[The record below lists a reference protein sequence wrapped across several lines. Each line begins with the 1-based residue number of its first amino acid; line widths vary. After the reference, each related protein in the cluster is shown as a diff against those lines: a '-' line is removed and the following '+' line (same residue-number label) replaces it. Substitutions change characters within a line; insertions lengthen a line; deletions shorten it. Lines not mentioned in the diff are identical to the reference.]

1 VIYPIYWRLDFCLTH
16 SETGEIVYTM
26 NMSRSSKKKSADPII
41 IDEEHGLIFDSEQ
54 ELYSH
59 FENEIQTLER
69 EFFTLRKPE
78 DINEFEFKKYD
89 TQLEKL
95 LDDPDEVWE
104 DSSTLG
110 QQQRVF
116 IYIRQFESVTHIAA
130 CYLTESTPSFVYLH
144 FPTSDESL
152 VERYRR
158 GQMVFQRMMGD
169 LPMGALDGDAL
180 HEGDDLAN
188 GLYKAMLLLRSDKD
202 IPEDEFP
209 DYAEFREETLEDA
222 DEIWRSGD
230 STGNVLV
237 SFIKEFSEEDEFFYV
252 VVTVEDAP
260 SGSHALLFSF
270 PSRDKGLI
278 DRYRHGENLQAEEVV
293 QESSH

>member
-1 VIYPIYWRLDFCLTH
+1 
-16 SETGEIVYTM
+16 
-26 NMSRSSKKKSADPII
+26 MSRSSRKKEIEPII
-41 IDEEHGLIFDSEQ
+41 IDEEHGLVFDSEQ

-59 FENEIQTLER
+59 FEREIQTLEK
-69 EFFTLRKPE
+69 EFFSLRKTN
-78 DINEFEFKKYD
+78 DIGEGDFKKYD
-89 TQLEKL
+89 RHLDRL

-104 DSSTLG
+104 DSDTLG
-110 QQQRVF
+110 DQRMF
-116 IYIRQFESVTHIAA
+116 IYIRRFDKDVFHVAA

-144 FPTSDESL
+144 FPTTDSNL

-158 GQMVFQRMMGD
+158 GQIVFQRTSAD
-169 LPMGALDGDAL
+169 VPMGAIDGDAL
-180 HEGDDLAN
+180 HEGDELAV
-188 GLYKAMLLLRSDKD
+188 GLYKAMLLLRSEKD
-202 IPEDEFP
+202 IPEDDFSS
-209 DYAEFREETLEDA
+209 YSEFREVTLEDA

-237 SFIKEFSEEDEFFYV
+237 SFIKEFNEETDLWYV

-260 SGSHALLFSF
+260 SNSHALLFSF
-270 PSRDKGLI
+270 PTRDKGLV

>member
-1 VIYPIYWRLDFCLTH
+1 M
-16 SETGEIVYTM
+16 YTM
-26 NMSRSSKKKSADPII
+26 GIMSKSSKRKNADPII

-69 EFFTLRKPE
+69 EFFSLRKDE

-89 TQLEKL
+89 KQLEKL

-104 DSSTLG
+104 DTATLG
-110 QQQRVF
+110 ATSRVF
-116 IYIRQFESVTHIAA
+116 IYIRQFEKVTHIAA

-144 FPTSDESL
+144 FPTSDEAL

-169 LPMGALDGDAL
+169 TPMGAIDGDAL
-180 HEGDDLAN
+180 HEGDDLAS
-188 GLYKAMLLLRSDKD
+188 GLYKAMLLLRADKD
-202 IPEDEFP
+202 IPEEEFI
-209 DYAEFREETLEDA
+209 DFADCREETLEDA

-230 STGNVLV
+230 SLGNVLV
-237 SFIKEFSEEDEFFYV
+237 SFIKEFSEEDEFYYV

-270 PSRDKGLI
+270 PTRDKGLV

>member
-1 VIYPIYWRLDFCLTH
+1 M
-16 SETGEIVYTM
+16 S
-26 NMSRSSKKKSADPII
+26 MSRSSKKKSNEPIV
-41 IDEEHGLIFDSEQ
+41 IDEEHGLVFESEQ
-54 ELYSH
+54 DLYSH
-59 FENEIQTLER
+59 FEKEIQTLER
-69 EFFTLRKPE
+69 EFFSLRKQE

-89 TQLEKL
+89 NQLEKL

-104 DSSTLG
+104 DTSSLG
-110 QQQRVF
+110 SQQRVF
-116 IYIRQFESVTHIAA
+116 IYIRRFDSISHVAA

-152 VERYRR
+152 VDNYRR

-169 LPMGALDGDAL
+169 MPMGALDGDAL
-180 HEGDDLAN
+180 HEGDELAS
-188 GLYKAMLLLRSDKD
+188 GLYKAMLLLRGDKD
-202 IPEDEFP
+202 IPEDEFGS
-209 DYAEFREETLEDA
+209 YAECREPTLEDA

-237 SFIKEFSEEDEFFYV
+237 SFLKEFNEDDEFYYI

-270 PSRDKGLI
+270 PTRDKGLV